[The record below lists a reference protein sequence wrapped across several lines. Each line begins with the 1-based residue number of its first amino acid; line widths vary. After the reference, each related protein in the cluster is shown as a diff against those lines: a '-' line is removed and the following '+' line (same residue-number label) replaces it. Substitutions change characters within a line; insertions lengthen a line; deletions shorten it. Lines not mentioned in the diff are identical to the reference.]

1 MFMEFHLLLNSAA
14 RFAIKDYHEG
24 VVILKKKVGFIISH
38 ILLISSIKYLGDW
51 KQNCNREASWIM
63 PYYTDGYLGIL
74 VMIYLDIQKS
84 LYRNK
89 SVITCNT
96 GYIAIT
102 INNSIVLNLCNELAN
117 QRKKKSSKEPS
128 KRTKSNNLAKNWV
141 KSIVK

>member
-1 MFMEFHLLLNSAA
+1 
-14 RFAIKDYHEG
+14 
-24 VVILKKKVGFIISH
+24 
-38 ILLISSIKYLGDW
+38 
-51 KQNCNREASWIM
+51 M

-96 GYIAIT
+96 SYIAIT
-102 INNSIVLNLCNELAN
+102 INDSIVLNLCNELAN

-128 KRTKSNNLAKNWV
+128 KEPNQTT
-141 KSIVK
+141 